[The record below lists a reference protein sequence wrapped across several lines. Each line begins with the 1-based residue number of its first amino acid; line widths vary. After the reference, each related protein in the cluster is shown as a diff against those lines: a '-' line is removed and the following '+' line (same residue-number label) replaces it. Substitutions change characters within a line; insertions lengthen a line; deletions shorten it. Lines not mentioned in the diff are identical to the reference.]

1 MVTICLPN
9 IVGILKIMERV
20 GEALFEWYVNEFS
33 PMWDAM
39 MKARGDAI
47 QEIQDSLKPILDV
60 LCEDRPKKLRPQE
73 VYYNTGRRNI
83 NHKLKYHRIRSNC

>member
-1 MVTICLPN
+1 MSIICLPN
-9 IVGILKIMERV
+9 IGETLKIMERV
-20 GEALFEWYVNEFS
+20 GEALSAWYVNEFS
-33 PMWDAM
+33 PMC
-39 MKARGDAI
+39 DAI
-47 QEIQDSLKPILDV
+47 QEIQDFLKPILDV